1 MSKNLPER
9 IWLCGFMGAGKSSIG
24 EILARELD
32 RKFLDLDRRISDQ
45 AGLEIP
51 EIFAREGEEG
61 FRRRER
67 DALREASRKFSGVV
81 ALGGGALQ
89 DRILVDLLKRS
100 GLLIFI
106 DPPFSVI
113 FNRIKGGSGRP
124 LAEAAGRRADTQG
137 EADDPDGRTEK
148 QKKELKALYRR
159 RKPLYEQ
166 AELVLRPRGGE
177 SAEELAVQLI
187 TKIRTH
193 V

>member
-32 RKFLDLDRRISDQ
+32 REFLDLDRRITET
-45 AGLEIP
+45 AGMEIP

-67 DALREASRKFSGVV
+67 DALREVSRQFSGVV

-89 DRILVDLLKRS
+89 NRFLVDRLKRS

-113 FNRIKGGSGRP
+113 FKRIKGDSGRP
-124 LAEAAGRRADTQG
+124 LVEAAGRRADPHG
-137 EADDPDGRTEK
+137 EADDPEGRTEE
-148 QKKELKALYRR
+148 QKKELKALYER

-166 AELVLRPRGGE
+166 AELSLRPREGE
-177 SAEELAVQLI
+177 SAEELAGQLI